1 MAASQRWRVSTGSA
15 EVEIEAE
22 NWLGALAQGF
32 PALGMDL
39 GAFGRL
45 ACATDAEGG
54 AVARDPRTGGEIRV
68 ARVVENEPPSLTM
81 PTSSF
86 ASLYAPQ
93 LRAPP
98 PVTAPVELESS
109 DDELTPIDAAVP
121 ANLAPPASAL
131 EADEQPEHTDE
142 TEPPPPAA
150 PAPLDTRLEDLFMEL
165 GEIASAPT
173 ANDACLVALKIAS
186 RHVPADA
193 GAVLIRT
200 RHGDGLRF
208 RAAMGPAARAV
219 IDTVIP
225 LDKGIAG
232 FAYQLGLAMAIDDAK
247 RDSRHYGRVD
257 RATGYTTRGVLAAP
271 VRGDRGGTY
280 GCVELLNPRR
290 PFTAD
295 DIEIVSRV
303 GAALGEYMLAG
314 YAT

>member
-1 MAASQRWRVSTGSA
+1 MAALQRWRVSTGTG

-45 ACATDAEGG
+45 VCATDADGG

-68 ARVVENEPPSLTM
+68 DRVAVNEPPSLSM

-86 ASLYAPQ
+86 AALYAPQ

-98 PVTAPVELESS
+98 PASAPVELESS
-109 DDELTPIDAAVP
+109 DDELTPIDAAIP
-121 ANLAPPASAL
+121 ANLPPPVPEV
-131 EADEQPEHTDE
+131 EAQPDHTDE
-142 TEPPPPAA
+142 TEPPQPPP

-186 RHVPADA
+186 RHVPTDA

-232 FAYQLGLAMAIDDAK
+232 FAYQLGLALAIDDAK

-271 VRGDRGGTY
+271 VRGDRGGTF